1 MSHVYVLV
9 EHDAGQLNP
18 VTAELITAARSLG
31 VVSAVVVGTP
41 GSAEPLAAELGA
53 LGAEQVID
61 AGAADYD
68 SRLLLPEVDA
78 LHALGSANP
87 APIVISAT
95 EYGNEI
101 AGRLAARLAS
111 GVLANVIAV
120 NADRTA
126 THLLFGGQLE
136 TTAAAGG
143 ACPIYT
149 IRAGSVTPVPQAA
162 SGTVA
167 PMQLPAATAK
177 DATVVTFTKAA
188 DADRP
193 ALSQAKAI
201 VAGGRGV
208 GSEESFGAVV
218 EPLADALSGAVG
230 VTRDVADEG
239 WYDAKYQI
247 GQTGETVSPDLY
259 IGVGVSGAI
268 QHTSGM
274 QSSGTIVVINQDGD
288 EPIFQIADLGVVGD
302 LHDIVPALTEELNSR
317 K

>member
-18 VTAELITAARSLG
+18 VTAELITAARPLG
-31 VVSAVVVGTP
+31 MVSAVVVGAP
-41 GSAEPLAAELGA
+41 GSATPLAAELGA

-61 AGAADYD
+61 AGAADYGQ
-68 SRLLLPEVDA
+68 RFLLPEVDA
-78 LHALGSANP
+78 LHILGAANP
-87 APIVISAT
+87 APIVVAAT
-95 EYGNEI
+95 AEGNEI
-101 AGRLAARLAS
+101 AGRLAGRLAS
-111 GVLANVIAV
+111 GALANVVAI
-120 NADRTA
+120 NPDRTA
-126 THLLFGGQLE
+126 RHLLFGGQLE
-136 TTAAAGG
+136 ATAAAHG

-149 IRAGSVTPVPQAA
+149 LRPGALTPVAEPA
-162 SGTVA
+162 SGTLA

-177 DATVVTFTKAA
+177 DARVLSFTPAA
-188 DADRP
+188 AADRP

-208 GSEESFGAVV
+208 GSAEGFREVV
-218 EPLADALSGAVG
+218 EPLADVLTGAVG

-239 WYDAKYQI
+239 WYEAKYQI

-259 IGVGVSGAI
+259 IGVGISGAI

-274 QSSGTIVVINQDGD
+274 QSAGTIVAINQDVD

-302 LHDIVPALTEELNSR
+302 LHEIVPALTEELNSR